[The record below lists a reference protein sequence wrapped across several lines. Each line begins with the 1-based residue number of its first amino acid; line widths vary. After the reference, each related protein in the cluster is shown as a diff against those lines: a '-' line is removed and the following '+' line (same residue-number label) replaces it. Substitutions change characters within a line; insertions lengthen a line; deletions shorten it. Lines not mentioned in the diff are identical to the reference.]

1 MTNKHLAK
9 KIIKRMESAVKYNEE
24 ETNVLFS
31 TLKNDWEEEL
41 AAMKNF
47 METIGL
53 EYEESKIR
61 GAAMIALK
69 VKTSAYE
76 VLKVETF

>member
-9 KIIKRMESAVKYNEE
+9 KIIKRMESAVKYNQE

-76 VLKVETF
+76 VLKAETF

>member
-1 MTNKHLAK
+1 MTNKHLSERV
-9 KIIKRMESAVKYNEE
+9 IERMESAVKYNQE

-31 TLKNDWEEEL
+31 TLKNDWEKEL
-41 AAMKNF
+41 EAMKNF
-47 METIGL
+47 MKTIGL

-76 VLKVETF
+76 VLKAETF

>member
-1 MTNKHLAK
+1 MTNKYLAER
-9 KIIKRMESAVKYNEE
+9 IIKRMESAAKYNEE

-31 TLKNDWEEEL
+31 TLKNNWEKEL
-41 AAMKNF
+41 KAMKNF
-47 METIGL
+47 MENIGL
-53 EYEESKIR
+53 EYKESKIR

-76 VLKVETF
+76 VLKAETF

>member
-1 MTNKHLAK
+1 MTNKYLAER
-9 KIIKRMESAVKYNEE
+9 IIERMESAAKYNEE

-31 TLKNDWEEEL
+31 TLKNDWEKEL
-41 AAMKNF
+41 EAMKNF
-47 METIGL
+47 MKNIGL

-76 VLKVETF
+76 VLKAETF

>member
-1 MTNKHLAK
+1 MTNKHLAER
-9 KIIKRMESAVKYNEE
+9 IIERMESAVKYNQE

-31 TLKNDWEEEL
+31 TLKDNWEKEL

-76 VLKVETF
+76 VLKAETF

>member
-1 MTNKHLAK
+1 MTNKHLAER
-9 KIIKRMESAVKYNEE
+9 IIERMESAVKYNQEE
-24 ETNVLFS
+24 INVLFS
-31 TLKNDWEEEL
+31 TLKDNWEKEL

-76 VLKVETF
+76 VLKAETF

>member
-1 MTNKHLAK
+1 MTNKYLSE
-9 KIIKRMESAVKYNEE
+9 IIIERMESAAKYNEE

-31 TLKNDWEEEL
+31 TLKNDWEKEL

-53 EYEESKIR
+53 QYEENKIR

-76 VLKVETF
+76 VLKAETF

>member
-9 KIIKRMESAVKYNEE
+9 KIIKRMESAVKYNQE

-31 TLKNDWEEEL
+31 TLKNDWEKEL
-41 AAMKNF
+41 EAMKNF

-76 VLKVETF
+76 VLKAETF